1 MIIEN
6 KGLKTEKFYLPPF
19 KLNEGEIVIIKL
31 LNDITTSET
40 ENTLIELLC
49 GEKKNENID
58 IYKQLTFVKNKIKLP
73 FFYTLFHKLT
83 VGKYLKINSNIDNEF
98 SKKIYE
104 IDWISSK
111 TLIERLAGGPRKK
124 LSLYAT
130 LSKNK
135 YILFDLIAIDN
146 KNRNEIF
153 EIVRKST
160 KNYGAAILID
170 CHEGLE
176 KVGDKHIELKYY

>member
-1 MIIEN
+1 MIIES
-6 KGLKTEKFYLPPF
+6 KGIKTVKFYLPPF
-19 KLNEGEIVIIKL
+19 ELNEGEIIIIKL
-31 LNDITTSET
+31 LNDINTCEI

-49 GEKKNENID
+49 GEKKNENIE
-58 IYKQLTFVKNKIKLP
+58 IYKQLTFVKNNIKLP

-83 VGKYLKINSNIDNEF
+83 VGKYLKINSNLNNEF

-104 IDWISSK
+104 IEWISNK
-111 TLIERLAGGPRKK
+111 TLIEKLPGGPRKK
-124 LSLYAT
+124 LSLYST

-135 YILFDLIAIDN
+135 YILFDLIALDN
-146 KNRNEIF
+146 KSRNEIF
-153 EIVRKST
+153 EIVRKSI

-176 KVGDKHIELKYY
+176 KEGDKYIELEYY